1 MLDINRIRNN
11 KEEVEKAL
19 LKRMGKGSFDLDEI
33 IKLDDERRE
42 LIKTVDDL
50 KAERNKFSKTKPGP
64 EIIEQM
70 KAVGERIKEMD
81 EKLAATE
88 WKLKEKLAELPN
100 TPLEE
105 VATGGKENNAVV
117 KEFGKQPG
125 FDFKIKDHVDLATD
139 LKVIDYERGVK
150 IAGSGF
156 WCYVGDGALM
166 EWALLNYFVEFHQ
179 KNSYEFIL
187 APFMLNEDSAYAS
200 GHLPKFRDDLYWVQ
214 DGLCLNAT
222 SEMMVNNFHR
232 DDILNEVDLPKKYYS
247 YSACFRREAGSYRK
261 EERGMV
267 RGHQFNKIEMF
278 QFTAPEQS
286 AKAFEELVKNAE
298 KLVEGL
304 GLHFRTVKLAA
315 EDCSAAM
322 AKTYDIE
329 VWIPSMA
336 TYKEVS
342 SISNALDYQARRGN
356 IRFKNKDGKNEF
368 LHTLNA
374 SGLATSRLVPAI
386 LEQFQQKDGSV
397 EVPKVLRKWVGK
409 KKLQNPK
416 LN

>member
-1 MLDINRIRNN
+1 MLDIQKIRNN

-19 LKRMGKGSFDLDEI
+19 LKRLKKGSFDLDKI
-33 IKLDDERRE
+33 IKLDDERKE
-42 LIKTVDDL
+42 LIKEADEL
-50 KAERNKFSKTKPGP
+50 KAERNKFSKTKPSP
-64 EIIEQM
+64 EIIEKM
-70 KAVGERIKEMD
+70 KAVGEKIKELD
-81 EKLAATE
+81 EKLAAAE
-88 WKLKEKLAELPN
+88 WKLKEAISELPN
-100 TPLEE
+100 TPLAE
-105 VATGGKENNAVV
+105 VVAGGKENNEVV
-117 KEFGKQPG
+117 KEFGKKQE
-125 FDFKIKDHVDLATD
+125 FDFGIKDHVDLAKD
-139 LKVIDYERGVK
+139 LKVVDYERGVK

-156 WCYVGDGALM
+156 WCYTGDGALL
-166 EWALLNYFVEFHQ
+166 EWALLNYFVEFHK
-179 KNSYEFIL
+179 KNGYEFIL

-200 GHLPKFRDDLYWVQ
+200 GHLPKFRDDLYWTQ
-214 DGLCLNAT
+214 DKLCLNAT
-222 SEMMVNNFHR
+222 SEMMINNFHR
-232 DDILNEVDLPKKYYS
+232 DDVLNEADLPKKYYS

-278 QFTAPEQS
+278 QFTHPNES
-286 AKAFEELVKNAE
+286 AKAFDELVKNAE

-342 SISNALDYQARRGN
+342 SVSNALDYQARRGN
-356 IRFKNKDGKNEF
+356 IRFKNKEGKTEF

-386 LEQFQQKDGSV
+386 LEQFQQRDGSV
-397 EVPKVLRKWVGK
+397 EIPKVLQKWVGK
-409 KKLQNPK
+409 KKLEIK
-416 LN
+416 K